1 MKYVSEFIV
10 TLSTMVGMLIYVI
23 FSLLGIEHSEEHPN
37 PLFPIIIVSVNL
49 YAIAWVLFSEL
60 KQNRVIKKRGKGLY
74 FIVPSLVIF
83 FYFLEQLINPEV
95 ERSSYA
101 QKIFIQWGAQCIS
114 PFYVALYCYR
124 HNCFSILTRNMEVI
138 ALLGS
143 LALIF
148 NIPKMVLLGV
158 VQLGGGGGHQD
169 IAYSASIFICVILGD
184 YQFQY
189 MYGFYVLLS
198 HFLGCLKILS

>member
-10 TLSTMVGMLIYVI
+10 TLSTVVGMLIYVI
-23 FSLLGIEHSEEHPN
+23 FSLLGIEHTEDHPN
-37 PLFPIIIVSVNL
+37 PLFPIVIVSVNL

-60 KQNRVIKKRGKGLY
+60 KQNRVIKKRGKESY

-114 PFYVALYCYR
+114 PFYVAL
-124 HNCFSILTRNMEVI
+124 
-138 ALLGS
+138 
-143 LALIF
+143 
-148 NIPKMVLLGV
+148 
-158 VQLGGGGGHQD
+158 
-169 IAYSASIFICVILGD
+169 
-184 YQFQY
+184 
-189 MYGFYVLLS
+189 
-198 HFLGCLKILS
+198 